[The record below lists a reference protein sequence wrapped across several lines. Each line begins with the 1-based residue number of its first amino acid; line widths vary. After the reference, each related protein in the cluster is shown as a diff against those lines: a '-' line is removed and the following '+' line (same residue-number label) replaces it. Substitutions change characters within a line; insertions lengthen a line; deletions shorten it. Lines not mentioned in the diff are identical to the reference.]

1 MRLREIGIRGQLTG
15 LVILLVLG
23 ASYIVPRWL
32 FDDVRAIVEEHEV
45 VDLRDEAMLRGWEL
59 RDLLSGLRED
69 IGDLASGRSDLAP
82 LREAVAVPPW
92 DLDPSLRGRLPLRW
106 ERFLKVVIFDR
117 GGTPRPG
124 TIVFRADCEAL
135 SPPPGLVPSPGETAP
150 GSTVRFSRV
159 LPLDLSP
166 AFAGG
171 EGQMPLFRT
180 PAVWAGAPLPGPEG
194 GSLWILMDLALRGSP
209 RHIAFLLDED
219 GNFLMHPEPDFLR
232 AGGRD
237 ATFRHLDLAEAFRQ
251 SAWMGEEASVRL
263 GDLHAM
269 PWLRSPYLFIEG
281 VPDAAFGAA
290 VREFERR
297 DPAAFLGTLA
307 RLRAKYEPRGVR
319 VGGISG
325 GVSEIRLLARP
336 GVDPAAL
343 KAEIREDLGKFLA
356 GRPPAIGWRPLVNC
370 ARGDAQLVRVTL
382 PSHDG
387 PAEYSLIYS
396 AFREELI
403 SSINNELATLNR
415 VSILLALLAG
425 AIAFLISLFFVR
437 PLLRVAATARQVSA
451 SATENLPDKIEAVR
465 RALPARRS
473 DEVGQIARALEAL
486 LLQVL
491 NAHERLRQLNADL
504 EGRIRE
510 RTQELQDAY
519 EQLKGL
525 SVAKD
530 EFLASVSHELRQPL
544 NSIFGFLQFLEMSGL
559 DEEQRADVRKIRN
572 AAIYLRNLISDIL
585 DYQKIVMGVLELEPQ
600 EIDAREF
607 LSSLRDS
614 VEVQARE
621 FGNALDFGIPG
632 DIGALRND
640 PQRLQQVLLNLLGN
654 ACKFTRDGRV
664 TLRAHR
670 ERAAVGHDWITFDV
684 IDTGRG
690 MRPEEQQNL
699 FVKFKKLSAREG
711 NKSGTGLGL
720 VITRGLCELM
730 GGGISFASEFGKG
743 STFTVRIPA
752 EIGAPHPR
760 RHAAPPA
767 APGPSG
773 QKPHAAVPT
782 VLVID
787 DDPAVHELMSRFLG
801 QNGYRVLTAANAE
814 EGIAAASREM
824 PDAITLDAV
833 MPGRDGWDVLAALK
847 TDPRTA
853 PIPVVMVTFR
863 DERGKGFALGAA
875 DYIVKPIHWQGLQ
888 KTLDRLCGASHGPAR
903 SVLVIED
910 DAEARELFRRTLA
923 AAGWEVIEAENGAE
937 GLKALAAHRPDA
949 IILDLMMPVMDG
961 FEFVAEYTRRRLD
974 DGSAPIPILV
984 VTAKDPTAP
993 ERARLNGFVEG
1004 ILQKG
1009 GHTQEQLL
1017 GEILAMIARHAPKT
1031 P

>member
-59 RDLLSGLRED
+59 RDLLSGLHED
-69 IGDLASGRSDLAP
+69 IGDLASGRSGLAP
-82 LREAVAVPPW
+82 LREAVGVPPW
-92 DLDPSLRGRLPLRW
+92 DLDPSLRGRLPRQW
-106 ERFLKVVIFDR
+106 DRFLKVVILDR
-117 GGTPRPG
+117 EGTPRPG
-124 TIVFRADCEAL
+124 TIVFRAGCEAL
-135 SPPPGLVPSPGETAP
+135 SPPPGLVSSPGETAP
-150 GSTVRFSRV
+150 GATIRFSRV

-171 EGQMPLFRT
+171 EGQMPRFRT

-219 GNFLMHPEPDFLR
+219 GSFLMHPEPDFIR
-232 AGGRD
+232 SGGRD
-237 ATFRHLDLAEAFRQ
+237 TTFRHLDLAEAFHQ
-251 SAWMGEEASVRL
+251 SAWMGEEANVRL
-263 GDLHAM
+263 GELHAM

-290 VREFERR
+290 VRDLERQ
-297 DPAAFLGTLA
+297 DPAAFLSALD

-343 KAEIREDLGKFLA
+343 KAEIREDLGKFLP

-382 PSHDG
+382 HSHAG
-387 PAEYSLIYS
+387 PATYCLVYS

-437 PLLRVAATARQVSA
+437 PLLRVAATARHVSA
-451 SATENLPDKIEAVR
+451 SSTENLPDKIEAVR

-510 RTQELQDAY
+510 RTQELQEAY

-559 DEEQRADVRKIRN
+559 DEAQRADVRKIRN

-607 LSSLRDS
+607 LASLRDS

-621 FGNALDFGIPG
+621 FGNSLDFEIPA
-632 DIGALRND
+632 DIGVLRND
-640 PQRLQQVLLNLLGN
+640 PQRLQQVLLNLLSN

-664 TLRAHR
+664 TLRARR
-670 ERAAVGHDWITFDV
+670 EHAAVGHDWITFAV

-699 FVKFKKLSAREG
+699 FVKFKKLSAKEG

-720 VITRGLCELM
+720 VITKGLCELM
-730 GGGISFASEFGKG
+730 GGDISFASEFGKG
-743 STFTVRIPA
+743 TTFTLRVPA
-752 EIGAPHPR
+752 EIGAAQARPQ
-760 RHAAPPA
+760 PPA
-767 APGPSG
+767 QERPQRPASPI
-773 QKPHAAVPT
+773 PT

-888 KTLDRLCGASHGPAR
+888 KTLDRLCGASPGPVR

-937 GLKALAAHRPDA
+937 GLKALGARRPDA

-974 DGSAPIPILV
+974 DGSVPIPILV

-1009 GHTQEQLL
+1009 GHTQEELL
-1017 GEILAMIARHAPKT
+1017 GEILAMIARHAPRA